1 MRGLRIA
8 AAAVCLASVGCVSIP
23 TARQLAVEP
32 EANRPPAILGPNGML
47 PSLEAET
54 EIKRLARFPGDDEAL
69 QRQVASQGE
78 AAGTPL
84 TAGNKVTLL
93 QNGPATYAAMK
104 QAIQSAK
111 DTINLEF
118 YILAADTI
126 GDEISR
132 LLIEKCRA
140 GVAVQLIYDSQ
151 GSHDTP
157 SAFWDRLRAAGVK
170 IVEYNPLNPLNA
182 RAGYNPNDRDHRKLL
197 VVDGKLGITGGINI
211 TEIYIYGGAETGSR
225 DRWWLRWR
233 DTDVQIEGPAV
244 REMQHAFLD
253 AWSAQKGPPLPQRT
267 FFPPQ
272 TAIGH
277 DDVRVT
283 PEAPQKGDLQIYI
296 ALLSAIR
303 HARSRVWISTA
314 YFDPTPE
321 DEEVLKSAAHRGV
334 DVELIVQGQSDSQA
348 TLAAGRSH
356 YAGLLAAGIKIFERR
371 DVFLH
376 GKTATIDGV
385 WSIVGSSNLDARS
398 VIWNNELAVIVLSQ
412 DFAGQMEAA
421 FQNDR
426 KAGTPIK
433 FNEWADRP
441 LGERIG
447 EWSARLLE
455 GLL

>member
-1 MRGLRIA
+1 MAVA
-8 AAAVCLASVGCVSIP
+8 ALCLALAGCVSIP
-23 TARQLAVEP
+23 SARQLAVQP
-32 EANRPPAILGPNGML
+32 EDNRPLLIVGPEGKLAPA
-47 PSLEAET
+47 EADAN
-54 EIKRLARFPGDDEAL
+54 IRQLARFSGDDGFL
-69 QRQVASQGE
+69 QRQVAAEGE

-84 TAGNKVTLL
+84 TAGNRVTLL

-104 QAIQSAK
+104 QAIQRAN
-111 DTINLEF
+111 DTIDIEF
-118 YILAADTI
+118 YILSADSI

-132 LLIEKCRA
+132 LLIDKSRA

-170 IVEYNPLNPLNA
+170 VLEYNPLNPLNA
-182 RAGYNPNDRDHRKLL
+182 RAGYDPNDRDHRKLL
-197 VVDGKLGITGGINI
+197 VVDGRLGITGGINI
-211 TEIYIYGGAETGSR
+211 TEIYIYGGVESGSR

-233 DTDVQIEGPAV
+233 DTDVEVEGPAV
-244 REMQHAFLD
+244 REMQRAFLD
-253 AWSAQKGPPLPQRT
+253 TWSAQKGPPLPQRN
-267 FFPPQ
+267 FFP
-272 TAIGH
+272 ALVAVGR

-321 DEEVLKSAAHRGV
+321 DEEVLKDAAHRGV

-398 VIWNNELAVIVLSQ
+398 VIWNNELGVIVLGQ

-426 KAGTPIK
+426 KAGTPIEA
-433 FNEWADRP
+433 NEWADRP

>member
-1 MRGLRIA
+1 M
-8 AAAVCLASVGCVSIP
+8 
-23 TARQLAVEP
+23 RQLA
-32 EANRPPAILGPNGML
+32 
-47 PSLEAET
+47 
-54 EIKRLARFPGDDEAL
+54 RFAGDDEVL
-69 QRQVASQGE
+69 QRQVAAEGQ

-84 TAGNKVTLL
+84 TAGNEVTLL

-104 QAIQSAK
+104 QAIESAK
-111 DTINLEF
+111 DTINIEF
-118 YILAADTI
+118 YILAADSI
-126 GDEISR
+126 GDEISQ
-132 LLIEKCRA
+132 LLIRKCRS

-151 GSHDTP
+151 GSIDTP
-157 SAFWDRLRAAGVK
+157 SAFWGRLRASGVK
-170 IVEYNPLNPLNA
+170 VLEYNPLDPLRA
-182 RAGYNPNDRDHRKLL
+182 RITYEPNDRDHRKLL
-197 VVDGKLGITGGINI
+197 VIDGRLAITGGINI
-211 TEIYIYGGAETGSR
+211 TEIYIYGGVESGSH
-225 DRWWLRWR
+225 DRSWLKWR

-244 REMQHAFLD
+244 PQLQRTFLD
-253 AWSAQKGPPLPQRT
+253 TWSAQKGGPLPSRA

-272 TAIGH
+272 TSMGN
-277 DDVRVT
+277 DYVRISAGT
-283 PEAPQKGDLQIYI
+283 PQEGDPQIYI

-303 HARSRVWISTA
+303 HATSRVWFSTA

-321 DEEVLKSAAHRGV
+321 DEATLKAAARRGV

-356 YAGLLAAGIKIFERR
+356 YAALLAAGVKIFERR

-398 VIWNNELAVIVLSQ
+398 VVWNNELGVIVLSRN
-412 DFAGQMEAA
+412 FAGQMETT

-426 KAGTPIK
+426 TAATPI
-433 FNEWADRP
+433 EARQWADRP

-447 EWSARLLE
+447 EWSSRLLE

>member
-8 AAAVCLASVGCVSIP
+8 AAAFCLALTGCVSIP
-23 TARQLAVEP
+23 TARQLAVQP
-32 EANRPPAILGPNGML
+32 EDNRPPPILGSAGL
-47 PSLEAET
+47 LASDDAEA
-54 EIKRLARFPGDDEAL
+54 EIKRLARYPGDDEAL
-69 QRQVASQGE
+69 QRQVAFEGE

-84 TAGNKVTLL
+84 TAGNTVTLL

-104 QAIQSAK
+104 RAIQGAK
-111 DTINLEF
+111 DTINIEF
-118 YILAADTI
+118 YILAADSI

-132 LLIEKCRA
+132 VLIDKSRG

-151 GSHDTP
+151 GSQDTP

-170 IVEYNPLNPLNA
+170 ILEYNPLNPLAA
-182 RAGYNPNDRDHRKLL
+182 RVGYDPNDRDHRKLL
-197 VVDGKLGITGGINI
+197 VIDGKLAITGGINI
-211 TEIYIYGGAETGSR
+211 TEVYVYGGIESGSR

-244 REMQHAFLD
+244 AELQRTFLD
-253 AWSAQKGPPLPQRT
+253 TWAAQKGDPLPQRN

-272 TAIGH
+272 KAAGQ

-321 DEEVLKSAAHRGV
+321 DEEVLKGAAHRGV

-398 VIWNNELAVIVLSQ
+398 VIWNNELGVVVLGR

-421 FQNDR
+421 FQSDR
-426 KAGTPIK
+426 KAGTPILRDQ
-433 FNEWADRP
+433 WADRP

-447 EWSARLLE
+447 EWSARFLE